1 MAPTPDWNGGAVQRL
16 ILDAEDTLSALDDA
30 LTHNNPDE
38 LSRAMRNGRR
48 AYKEL
53 VTRRRSYL
61 LTPLLAT
68 AMEQLLAKIKGR
80 LYAVREK
87 IIYRIRRP

>member
-1 MAPTPDWNGGAVQRL
+1 MGTTTEWNRVAVRRL

-53 VTRRRSYL
+53 ATRRRSYL
-61 LTPLLAT
+61 LTPSSAM
-68 AMEQLLAKIKGR
+68 AMELLLAKIKGR